1 MRDSSDQQ
9 PCGGER
15 GLAGLWPQR
24 KLFGQALEP
33 RPPSRFPWETAS
45 ATESTTASRRVERRV
60 AK

>member
-1 MRDSSDQQ
+1 MRDSADQQ

-15 GLAGLWPQR
+15 GGLASGRSASSLGKPLSRWP
-24 KLFGQALEP
+24 L
-33 RPPSRFPWETAS
+33 SRFPWETAS